1 MPRGGK
7 LIIETANIE
16 LDEIYASSH
25 ADVVPGRY
33 VMLAVSDTGHGLDAE
48 TQSHIFEPFF
58 TTKPQGKGTGL
69 GLSTVFGI
77 VRQSGGHVW
86 VYSEPG
92 HGAAFKVYFPR
103 VDEPADAA
111 AAPIKS
117 VESLYGSENILVV
130 EDDEAVRDV
139 SRLALE
145 KYGYTVLEAERGT
158 QALEAFG
165 PLATAIDLVV
175 TDVIMAG
182 MSGPGLVLRLQKLH
196 PDVKVLYVSGYTEEA
211 TIHHGVLTEGIAFLQ
226 KPFTPDGLVRKVRQ
240 LLDRD

>member
-1 MPRGGK
+1 VK
-7 LIIETANIE
+7 
-16 LDEIYASSH
+16 
-25 ADVVPGRY
+25 
-33 VMLAVSDTGHGLDAE
+33 
-48 TQSHIFEPFF
+48 
-58 TTKPQGKGTGL
+58 
-69 GLSTVFGI
+69 
-77 VRQSGGHVW
+77 QSGGHVW

-103 VDEPADAA
+103 VDEPADAV
-111 AAPIKS
+111 AAPTKS
-117 VESLYGSENILVV
+117 IESLYGSENILVV
-130 EDDEAVRDV
+130 EDDEAVRNV

-182 MSGPGLVLRLQKLH
+182 MSGPGLVVRLQKVD

-240 LLDRD
+240 LLDQN

>member
-1 MPRGGK
+1 
-7 LIIETANIE
+7 
-16 LDEIYASSH
+16 
-25 ADVVPGRY
+25 
-33 VMLAVSDTGHGLDAE
+33 MLAVSDTGHGLDAE

-58 TTKPQGKGTGL
+58 TTKVQGKGTGL

-77 VRQSGGHVW
+77 VEQSGGHVW

-92 HGAAFKVYFPR
+92 HGATFKVYFPR
-103 VDEPADAA
+103 VDEPAAAA
-111 AAPIKS
+111 AAPTKS

-130 EDDEAVRDV
+130 EDDEAVRNV

-145 KYGYTVLEAERGT
+145 KYGYTVLEAESGT

-165 PLATAIDLVV
+165 PLATAIDLVM

-182 MSGPGLVLRLQKLH
+182 MSGPGLVVHLQKLH

-240 LLDRD
+240 LLDKN